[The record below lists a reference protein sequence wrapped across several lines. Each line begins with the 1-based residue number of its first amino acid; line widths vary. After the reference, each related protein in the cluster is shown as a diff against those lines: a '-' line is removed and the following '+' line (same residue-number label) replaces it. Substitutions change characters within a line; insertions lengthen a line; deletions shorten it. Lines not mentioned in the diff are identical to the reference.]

1 MMYKRYS
8 LFFYIPMIS
17 IHKQQDNSCIL
28 GLLYFNL
35 FKATDLSISPFIVYS
50 IAFLLCFIYIGM
62 FNQ

>member
-1 MMYKRYS
+1 
-8 LFFYIPMIS
+8 MIS
-17 IHKQQDNSCIL
+17 IHKQQDNFCIL
-28 GLLYFNL
+28 GFLYFNL